1 MRLEGKYYPSTG
13 LLDGARVWEEP
24 QEGERWAP
32 GVSSVFRISPGVE
45 IILEKSLGF
54 VC

>member
-1 MRLEGKYYPSTG
+1 MEPEFERSPRRERG
-13 LLDGARVWEEP
+13 EP

-32 GVSSVFRISPGVE
+32 GVSSVFRISPGGE